1 MSVIPDGVKWR
12 CQFYYSD
19 WIGKKH
25 RKNKRGFAT
34 RKEATVWE
42 EEFLK
47 KYNLKYILFR
57 DFVNL
62 YFEDQKNRIRDT
74 TMEGKIN
81 IIETKILP
89 YFGEKELHS
98 IKVIEI
104 RKWQNELLAMNYS
117 KHMLGQ

>member
-1 MSVIPDGVKWR
+1 MG
-12 CQFYYSD
+12 
-19 WIGKKH
+19 
-25 RKNKRGFAT
+25 RGIS
-34 RKEATVWE
+34 
-42 EEFLK
+42 K